1 MANTGKIADEISAR
15 TNSIVMNEPFPPLE
29 LPFNMYFY
37 KIICDKGIEYIKT
50 NIEKLASQARL
61 PYDDRFLNFLGYQF
75 IADNK
80 ADIAIN
86 LFKMNVELF
95 PKIPNTYDSLAEA
108 YLKSGDTTNALKYYR
123 MEQQLDPNNPRIKK
137 AIADLESG
145 K

>member
-1 MANTGKIADEISAR
+1 
-15 TNSIVMNEPFPPLE
+15 
-29 LPFNMYFY
+29 MYFY
-37 KIICDKGIEYIKT
+37 KIICDKGIEYIKA

-61 PYDDRFLNFLGYQF
+61 PYDDRFLNFFGYQF
-75 IADNK
+75 IAENK

-95 PKIPNTYDSLAEA
+95 PKIPNTYDSLAEV
-108 YLKSGDTTNALKYYR
+108 YLKSGNTTNALKYYR

-137 AIADLESG
+137 IIADLESG